1 MAAWNSNGLTVRTAT
16 GTTDTILG
24 TDDVIVYTNTAAKA
38 VSLPSSAARQ
48 PGKVYHLVNRA
59 AGAVTVTPAS
69 GTIDG
74 AATLVVAATTGRA
87 VIVNDGTNWITVSSV
102 PAAA

>member
-16 GTTDTILG
+16 GTVDTVLA
-24 TDDVIVYTNTAAKA
+24 TDDVIVYSNTAAKA
-38 VSLPSSAARQ
+38 VSLPAEAARQ
-48 PGKVYHLVNRA
+48 PGKVYFFSNQA
-59 AGAVTVTPAS
+59 TGAVTITPAS

-87 VIVNDGTNWITVSSV
+87 QIVSDGTNWFTV
-102 PAAA
+102 